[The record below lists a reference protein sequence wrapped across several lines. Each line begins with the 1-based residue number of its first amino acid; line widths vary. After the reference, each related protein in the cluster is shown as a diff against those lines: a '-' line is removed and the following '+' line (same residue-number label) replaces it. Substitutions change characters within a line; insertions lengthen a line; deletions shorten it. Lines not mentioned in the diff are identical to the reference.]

1 MHYTRKEL
9 SFSALEIFVDGVSGA
24 MILSMM
30 APHVRLA
37 GVVAY
42 GRLSVFRSLPSV
54 WTRCWD
60 PSRVGVKV
68 SCLSGTA
75 GNSTLLLL
83 GF

>member
-1 MHYTRKEL
+1 MHYIRKEL
-9 SFSALEIFVDGVSGA
+9 SFSALEIFVDVSGA
-24 MILSMM
+24 MALSMM

-42 GRLSVFRSLPSV
+42 GRLSVFWSLPSG

-68 SCLSGTA
+68 SRLSDTA